1 MVISSHQWKNC
12 SRNISILIWTSCQ
25 GLELLFTKAPER
37 SRSQPRCENQDNS
50 SSLWPKKKKQ
60 AGRRWVEYRKLLSPN
75 IWTWAKS
82 NNAKNS
88 ASFFLCLRARGCG
101 DLWYFSGLNWK
112 FNRTGRRCLGEWSS
126 PASRNW
132 QKNSPSSTTEASGC
146 WPVFTISKRFAHT
159 RSYINIKHTGLLT
172 YSLCGQYLHLHPKR
186 VSILTLETVW
196 MLD

>member
-1 MVISSHQWKNC
+1 M
-12 SRNISILIWTSCQ
+12 
-25 GLELLFTKAPER
+25 PR
-37 SRSQPRCENQDNS
+37 SRTIIHEGPWTQQEPA
-50 SSLWPKKKKQ
+50 SLWKSGQLLIPVTEKGDGGWSTGSCCPRISEH
-60 AGRRWVEYRKLLSPN
+60 GRNLITLLS
-75 IWTWAKS
+75 
-82 NNAKNS
+82 
-88 ASFFLCLRARGCG
+88 FLCLRARGCG

-112 FNRTGRRCLGEWSS
+112 FNRTGRRWEWST